1 MTLGLGLRN
10 ASWRMQ
16 QTVGTFL
23 LAIPVMQEQGL
34 LKIPLSFKCGHR
46 GSNIC
51 MNILLMS

>member
-1 MTLGLGLRN
+1 MTLGLGLGN